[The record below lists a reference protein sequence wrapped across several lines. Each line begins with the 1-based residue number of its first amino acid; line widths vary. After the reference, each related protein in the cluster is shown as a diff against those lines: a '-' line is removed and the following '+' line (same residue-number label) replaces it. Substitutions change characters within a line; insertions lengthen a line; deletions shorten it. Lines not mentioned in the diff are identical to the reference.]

1 MLIDTIL
8 NNSVG
13 CMLLLDLAPIKLVNS
28 LLDIES
34 LTLNIKN
41 RISFVSG
48 IKIIGG
54 SLLHPQTL
62 Q

>member
-1 MLIDTIL
+1 
-8 NNSVG
+8 
-13 CMLLLDLAPIKLVNS
+13 MLLLDLAPIKLVNS

-41 RISFVSG
+41 RISFVSV
-48 IKIIGG
+48 IEIIGG